1 MSPTKTQT
9 ATYTK
14 LRDGSWGVRVPG
26 SVTPGQSVVVTKKS
40 GETKQETILRV
51 LAVFQPENVSLCS
64 IQQSTQASS
73 SRSGRSSRSGC
84 YECEEC
90 GDMVTPGTRCWET
103 GMEH

>member
-1 MSPTKTQT
+1 MSQTKTQT

-51 LAVFQPENVSLCS
+51 LASFQPENVSLCS
-64 IQQSTQASS
+64 IQPSS
-73 SRSGRSSRSGC
+73 SNSSSNSHRRRSGR

-90 GDMVTPGTRCWET
+90 GDMVTPGTQCWET